1 MNSFHQCSEI
11 DVHSFDLNTPKIRD
25 ENSGIIGSFYNYED
39 MYLYLDLPNVMVL
52 GVLWNKKH
60 PGVSCDDANRSCN
73 CKADLCVSST
83 LTYTLAQTSRVMARI
98 AGSLL
103 ILCLSWVYG
112 TSAFVLIPLHFTNQL
127 QEAAKII
134 FPTINEIVHKE
145 EVKVPVTL
153 GVMSR
158 CPDALLCE
166 TIFDRVLAQVSPK
179 VNLSLSFIG

>member
-1 MNSFHQCSEI
+1 MSWCS
-11 DVHSFDLNTPKIRD
+11 
-25 ENSGIIGSFYNYED
+25 GSFGTRNTRGSPA
-39 MYLYLDLPNVMVL
+39 MMQTGPVIA
-52 GVLWNKKH
+52 K
-60 PGVSCDDANRSCN
+60 RT
-73 CKADLCVSST
+73 CVCLRLS
-83 LTYTLAQTSRVMARI
+83 LTHSPRPPVMARI
-98 AGSLL
+98 ADFLL

-166 TIFDRVLAQVSPK
+166 TIFDRVLARVSPK